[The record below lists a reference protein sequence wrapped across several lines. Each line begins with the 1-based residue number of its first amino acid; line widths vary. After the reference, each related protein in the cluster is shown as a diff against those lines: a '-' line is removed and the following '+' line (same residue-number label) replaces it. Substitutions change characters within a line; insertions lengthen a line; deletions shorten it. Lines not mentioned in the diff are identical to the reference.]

1 MKNSIPLLIF
11 FASLQMFSQPAGMVN
26 ETFNLK
32 YLKIGNI
39 EYYTPDGENPNFAIY
54 ENSGNYSFEAGG
66 IFNMMFGS
74 ANFRGNNVTFGSI
87 GVTLHDCVEPNCYY
101 EDFNFHEVLSNSF
114 MDSKTLSYTYWTDY
128 DFKYL
133 TIYDSQYNSASFST
147 SITPEPDPL
156 LFQTWYLHWIEA
168 DMGEWYPIE
177 NDGSIHLTIHPDL
190 TFSGSEGCALISG
203 DFTLTEDSDGWSDF
217 ILVPEN
223 YVKDETNCTE
233 GSPTY
238 NMSELEFRVPLRSF
252 VDQYSLIYESSPGFI
267 NYFSNEILSTP
278 ENDMS
283 KLNIYPNPVVDKLF
297 IATANMDL
305 NSIAVIDVNGRNVIS
320 QKSGDLNEIDVSNL
334 NSGMYFIRIESASGN
349 IVKKFIKN

>member
-1 MKNSIPLLIF
+1 
-11 FASLQMFSQPAGMVN
+11 MFSQPAGMVN

-39 EYYTPDGENPNFAIY
+39 EYYTPNGENPSFAIY
-54 ENSGNYSFEAGG
+54 ENSGDYSFEAGG

-74 ANFRGNNVTFGSI
+74 ANFSGNYVTFGSI
-87 GVTLHDCVEPNCYY
+87 GVTLHDCVEQNCHY
-101 EDFNFHEVLSNSF
+101 ENLYFYEVLSNSF
-114 MDSKTLSYTYWTDY
+114 MESKTLSYNYWISDGI
-128 DFKYL
+128 KGL
-133 TIYDSQYNSASFST
+133 TIYDANYNAAVFRT
-147 SITPEPDPL
+147 SIVPEPDPL

-168 DMGEWYPIE
+168 DMGDWYPID
-177 NDGSIHLTIHPDL
+177 NDGYIQLTIHPDL
-190 TFSGSEGCALISG
+190 TFTGFEGCASVSG
-203 DFTLTEDSDGWSDF
+203 DFKLTDDYEGWSDF

-267 NYFSNEILSTP
+267 HYFSNEILSTP

-283 KLNIYPNPVVDKLF
+283 KLNIYPNPVEDKLF

-305 NSIAVIDVNGRNVIS
+305 NSIVVLDVNGRTVIS
-320 QKSGDLNEIDVSNL
+320 QKSGDLNEIDVSSL
-334 NSGMYFIRIESASGN
+334 NSGMYFLRMESATGN